1 MNIKVGGVSVT
12 VAGEGSGVG
21 VARADIAGMEHVQA
35 GEDDEIKLSGF
46 LETFKNNAA
55 VTEAEE
61 TEDIVADIFGEVK
74 VVPVDSLHW
83 GKSEV

>member
-74 VVPVDSLHW
+74 VVPVDSSHW